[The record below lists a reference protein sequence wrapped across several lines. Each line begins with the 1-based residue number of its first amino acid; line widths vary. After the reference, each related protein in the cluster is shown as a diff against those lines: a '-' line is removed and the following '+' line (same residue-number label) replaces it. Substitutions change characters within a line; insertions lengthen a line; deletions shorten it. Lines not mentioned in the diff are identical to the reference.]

1 MKKYSVLPLFF
12 TLCIFIT
19 SSAFGQSNRDFL
31 NADSLLKLGTV
42 SINSN
47 GIVTLNG
54 DTILRRIEPF
64 IVHGNINA
72 DSMIVGQNGI
82 IIPDNSSRSTQH
94 YYEKGDKRYY
104 IENDPPSQ
112 KAKQIDHSNVWLL
125 NGDVAQAWH

>member
-1 MKKYSVLPLFF
+1 MKKYSVLLLFF

-64 IVHGNINA
+64 SIHGDINA